1 MAHDP
6 LVLTAEQSALVA
18 FTASS
23 LPPRWQNRFRSAVAD
38 LLTLHR
44 SPTNAQ
50 VTAAVSAA
58 KRAVASALVPFRW
71 IKYACQN
78 LLPLH

>member
-18 FTASS
+18 FTATS
-23 LPPRWQNRFRSAVAD
+23 LPPRWRPRFKNAVAD
-38 LLTLHR
+38 LLTLHPNP
-44 SPTNAQ
+44 SNTE

-58 KRAVASALVPFRW
+58 KRSICIGIGP
-71 IKYACQN
+71 
-78 LLPLH
+78 PSMD